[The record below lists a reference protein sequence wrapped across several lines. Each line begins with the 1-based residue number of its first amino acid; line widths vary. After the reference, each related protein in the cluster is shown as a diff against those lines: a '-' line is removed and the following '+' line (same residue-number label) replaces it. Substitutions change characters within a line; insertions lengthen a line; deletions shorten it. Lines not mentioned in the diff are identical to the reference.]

1 MSGELKVEIQNGFER
16 AIYALQD
23 VVEHELRAASALLAE
38 EKKAHQLDAKD
49 KREEERRIES
59 LKQRLKPLV
68 QQWHTEHNALM
79 ALTAGS
85 PKALSDR

>member
-49 KREEERRIES
+49 KGLAS
-59 LKQRLKPLV
+59 
-68 QQWHTEHNALM
+68 
-79 ALTAGS
+79 
-85 PKALSDR
+85 